1 MSAQTE
7 RTRILGLD
15 YGLKRIGVSL
25 SDESKILASSY
36 QTLAT
41 GCRSEETIAR
51 IQTLISEIEKEK
63 RCKISA
69 VVVGLP
75 LKMNGQ
81 AGWLADEVSHFIAL
95 LKSQLNS
102 EIIAWDERLTSVQA
116 ERSLMESQMRRKK
129 RSQVVDRVAAVIILQ
144 SYLDS
149 RPPTSMINDH

>member
-1 MSAQTE
+1 MSAPIV
-7 RTRILGLD
+7 RTRVLGLD

-36 QTLAT
+36 LTLET
-41 GCRSEETIAR
+41 GSRSEETIAR
-51 IQTLISEIEKEK
+51 IQALIASIEKEK
-63 RCKISA
+63 RCKVSA
-69 VVVGLP
+69 IVVGLP

-95 LKSQLNS
+95 LKSQLS
-102 EIIAWDERLTSVQA
+102 IEVVAWDERLTSVQA
-116 ERSLMESQMRRKK
+116 ERSLMESHMRRKK

-149 RPPTSMINDH
+149 KGM